1 MIKKISFFYEHY
13 ILGYPALVLTLLSI
27 ILAVSLSNINN
38 FKLDASADTLILDDD
53 KDLKL
58 FREIND
64 RYESNDFLILT
75 VTDKNKDIFANETLE
90 HIHNLT
96 LEIEEFASV
105 QAVTAITNIPLV
117 SSSKKPLTELIDN
130 VPNIFSKDI
139 DPELAQQEI
148 LTSPIY
154 RDLVISQDAK
164 TTAMQVTLK
173 KNIELKEALI
183 KKELYYK
190 KYRQDA
196 SFETQYL
203 LSKQEYNSITEI
215 QKEKISNL
223 IKDIRKVQEKY
234 TSDRYEIRLGGIPMI
249 TDDMVTFI
257 KNDLINFGFGVLIFI
272 LATLVI
278 IFRKLI
284 WVMTPIINCIYSVLF
299 MIGLL
304 GYLDWKVTV
313 ISSNFI
319 SLMLILTLSMN
330 IHIIVRYRQIYTSSN
345 HDKRLSIIQTT
356 RKMIWPCLYTALT
369 TIVAFASLIF
379 SDIKPVMDFGYMMVL
394 GLTTLFLTS
403 FFLLPCLI
411 MIFSNRKNSIVHE
424 NQTKLFVTDF
434 LGTITISSGKSIYVI
449 FTLVTLVTVYGLS
462 LLKVENSFINYF
474 RADTEIYKGMQLID
488 NELGGT
494 TPMDIIIKFKDEKK
508 LTSENDEFED
518 LLGDEDEPVESN
530 WFTTDKIN
538 KIKYVHDYLD
548 ENYYIGKV
556 LSFASSI
563 RVAEIVNDDK
573 ELNSLEMSLLY
584 KKLPDE
590 VKDIAVTPYLSID
603 NNEARINIRI
613 LDSNPDLRRA
623 DLINKIQNDLNQD
636 PYLKTEKI
644 TLTGILLLY
653 NNMLQS
659 LFDSQIKSL
668 GFVMLIIAT
677 MFLILFKS
685 IALMVIGIVPNLI
698 SALLVLGIMG
708 IMKLPLDMM
717 TITIAAITVGIA
729 VDNSIHYIYRFKEE
743 LKICGNYEQTILICH
758 STIGKAIFFTGITVI
773 FGFSILIL
781 SNFIP
786 TIIFGVLTGFA
797 MLVALIAVLTLLPRM
812 LITLKPIK

>member
-1 MIKKISFFYEHY
+1 MIKKISYFYEHY

-64 RYESNDFLILT
+64 RYESNEFLILT
-75 VTDKNKDIFANETLE
+75 VTDRNKDIFANETLE
-90 HIHNLT
+90 YIHNLT

-105 QAVTAITNIPLV
+105 QSVTAITNIPLV
-117 SSSKKPLTELIDN
+117 SSSKKPLTELIN
-130 VPNIFSKDI
+130 NIPNIFSKDI
-139 DPELAQQEI
+139 DPELAQEEI

-154 RDLVISQDAK
+154 KDLVISQDAK
-164 TTAMQVTLK
+164 TTAMQVNLK
-173 KNIELKEALI
+173 KNTELKEALI
-183 KKELYYK
+183 KRELYYK
-190 KYRQDA
+190 KYKQDA

-203 LSKQEYNSITEI
+203 LSKQEYNNISET
-215 QKEKISNL
+215 QKKKISNL
-223 IKDIRKVQEKY
+223 IKEIRKVQEKY

-257 KNDLINFGFGVLIFI
+257 KNDLVNFGLGVLIFI

-299 MIGLL
+299 MVGLL

-330 IHIIVRYRQIYTSSN
+330 IHIIVRYRQIYTSLN
-345 HDKRLSIIQTT
+345 QDKMLSIIQTT

-411 MIFSNRKNSIVHE
+411 MIFSNRKNSIIHE

-434 LGTITISSGKSIYVI
+434 LAGVTINSGKSIYVI
-449 FTLVTLVTVYGLS
+449 FTLVTLVTVYGLN

-474 RADTEIYKGMQLID
+474 RSDTEIYKGMQLID

-494 TPMDIIIKFKDEKK
+494 TPMDIIIKFDDEK

-518 LLGDEDEPVESN
+518 LLGDEDESVESN

-548 ENYYIGKV
+548 KNYYIGKV

-623 DLINKIQNDLNQD
+623 DLINKIQHDLNQD

-685 IALMVIGIVPNLI
+685 IALMVIGIVPNLL

-743 LKICGNYEQTILICH
+743 LKTCGDYEQTILICH

-812 LITLKPIK
+812 LISFKPI

>member
-1 MIKKISFFYEHY
+1 MIKKISYFYEHY
-13 ILGYPALVLTLLSI
+13 ILGYPALVLSLLSI
-27 ILAVSLSNINN
+27 ILAFSMSNINN

-64 RYESNDFLILT
+64 RYESNEFLILT
-75 VTDKNKDIFANETLE
+75 VTDKNKDIFADETLE
-90 HIHNLT
+90 YIRNLT
-96 LEIEEFASV
+96 LEIEEFAGV
-105 QAVTAITNIPLV
+105 QSVTAITNIPLV
-117 SSSKKPLTELIDN
+117 SSSKKPLTELIN
-130 VPNIFSKDI
+130 NIPNIFSKDI
-139 DPELAQQEI
+139 DPELAQEEI

-154 RDLVISQDAK
+154 KDLVISQDAK

-173 KNIELKEALI
+173 KNTELKEALI
-183 KKELYYK
+183 KRELYYK
-190 KYRQDA
+190 KYKQDA

-203 LSKQEYNSITEI
+203 LSKQEYNNISET
-215 QKEKISNL
+215 QKKKISNL

-257 KNDLINFGFGVLIFI
+257 KNDLVNFGLGVLIFI

-299 MIGLL
+299 MVGLL

-330 IHIIVRYRQIYTSSN
+330 IHIIVRYRQIYTSLN
-345 HDKRLSIIQTT
+345 QDKMLSIIQTT

-411 MIFSNRKNSIVHE
+411 MIFSNRKNSIIHE
-424 NQTKLFVTDF
+424 NKTKLFVTDF
-434 LGTITISSGKSIYVI
+434 LAGVTINSGKSIYVI
-449 FTLVTLVTVYGLS
+449 FTLVTLVTVYGLN

-474 RADTEIYKGMQLID
+474 RSDTEIYKGMQLID

-494 TPMDIIIKFKDEKK
+494 TPMDIIIKFDDEK

-548 ENYYIGKV
+548 KNFYIGKV

-623 DLINKIQNDLNQD
+623 DLIKKIQNDLNQD

-685 IALMVIGIVPNLI
+685 IALMVIGIVPNLL

-743 LKICGNYEQTILICH
+743 LKTCGDYEQTILICH

-812 LITLKPIK
+812 LISFKPI

>member
-1 MIKKISFFYEHY
+1 
-13 ILGYPALVLTLLSI
+13 
-27 ILAVSLSNINN
+27 
-38 FKLDASADTLILDDD
+38 
-53 KDLKL
+53 
-58 FREIND
+58 
-64 RYESNDFLILT
+64 
-75 VTDKNKDIFANETLE
+75 
-90 HIHNLT
+90 
-96 LEIEEFASV
+96 
-105 QAVTAITNIPLV
+105 
-117 SSSKKPLTELIDN
+117 
-130 VPNIFSKDI
+130 
-139 DPELAQQEI
+139 
-148 LTSPIY
+148 
-154 RDLVISQDAK
+154 
-164 TTAMQVTLK
+164 
-173 KNIELKEALI
+173 
-183 KKELYYK
+183 
-190 KYRQDA
+190 
-196 SFETQYL
+196 
-203 LSKQEYNSITEI
+203 
-215 QKEKISNL
+215 
-223 IKDIRKVQEKY
+223 
-234 TSDRYEIRLGGIPMI
+234 
-249 TDDMVTFI
+249 MVAFI
-257 KNDLINFGFGVLIFI
+257 KNDLINFGFGVLLFI
-272 LATLVI
+272 LGTLVI
-278 IFRKLI
+278 IFRKFI
-284 WVMTPIINCIYSVLF
+284 WVITPVVNCIYSVLF

-330 IHIIVRYRQIYTSSN
+330 IHIIVRYRQIYSASN
-345 HDKRLSIIQTT
+345 QNKQLSLIETT
-356 RKMIWPCLYTALT
+356 QKMIWPCLYTALT

-379 SDIKPVMDFGYMMVL
+379 SDIKPVIDFGYMMVL

-403 FFLLPCLI
+403 FILLPSLI
-411 MIFSNRKNSIVHE
+411 MIFSNSKNSTIQE
-424 NQTKLFVTDF
+424 NKTRLFVTDF
-434 LGTITISSGKSIYVI
+434 LAKVTINSGKSIYVA
-449 FTLVTLVTVYGLS
+449 FLLVTVITIYGLN

-474 RADTEIYKGMQLID
+474 RSDTEIYKGMQLID

-494 TPMDIIIKFKDEKK
+494 TPMDIIIKFNDPEPSVEKDEY
-508 LTSENDEFED
+508 ED
-518 LLGDEDEPVESN
+518 LLGEEEESIESN

-548 ENYYIGKV
+548 SNKYIGKV

-563 RVAEIVNDDK
+563 RVAEIVNNDK

-590 VKDIAVTPYLSID
+590 VKDIAVTPYLSIE
-603 NNEARINIRI
+603 NNEARINVRI
-613 LDSNPDLRRA
+613 IDSNPNLRRA
-623 DLINKIQNDLNQD
+623 DLIEKIQNDLNQD
-636 PYLKTEKI
+636 TYLKSEQI
-644 TLTGILLLY
+644 TLSGILLLY

-659 LFDSQIKSL
+659 LFDSQIMSL

-743 LKICGNYEQTILICH
+743 LKVCKDYEKTILICH

-773 FGFSILIL
+773 FGFSILVL

-797 MLVALIAVLTLLPRM
+797 MFVALIAVLTLLPRM
-812 LITLKPIK
+812 LVSFKPI

>member
-1 MIKKISFFYEHY
+1 MIKKISYFYEHY
-13 ILGYPALVLTLLSI
+13 ILGYPALVLSLLSI
-27 ILAVSLSNINN
+27 ILAFSMSNINN

-64 RYESNDFLILT
+64 RYESNEFLILT
-75 VTDKNKDIFANETLE
+75 VTDRNKDIFANETLE
-90 HIHNLT
+90 YIHNLT

-105 QAVTAITNIPLV
+105 QSVTAITNIPLV
-117 SSSKKPLTELIDN
+117 SSSKKPLTELIN
-130 VPNIFSKDI
+130 NIPNIFSKDI
-139 DPELAQQEI
+139 DPELAQEEI

-154 RDLVISQDAK
+154 KDLVISQDAK

-173 KNIELKEALI
+173 KNTELKEALI
-183 KKELYYK
+183 KRELYYK
-190 KYRQDA
+190 KYKQDA

-203 LSKQEYNSITEI
+203 LSKQEYNNISET
-215 QKEKISNL
+215 QKKKISNL

-257 KNDLINFGFGVLIFI
+257 KNDLINFGLGVLIFI

-299 MIGLL
+299 MVGLL

-330 IHIIVRYRQIYTSSN
+330 IHIIVRYRQIYTSLN
-345 HDKRLSIIQTT
+345 QDKMLSIIQTT

-411 MIFSNRKNSIVHE
+411 MIFSNRKNSIIHE

-434 LGTITISSGKSIYVI
+434 LAGVTINSGKSIYVI
-449 FTLVTLVTVYGLS
+449 FTLVTLVTVYGLN

-474 RADTEIYKGMQLID
+474 RSDTEIYKGMQLID

-494 TPMDIIIKFKDEKK
+494 TPMDIIIKFDDEK

-518 LLGDEDEPVESN
+518 LLGDEDEPKESN

-685 IALMVIGIVPNLI
+685 IALMVIGIVPNLL

-743 LKICGNYEQTILICH
+743 LKTCGDYEQTILICH

-812 LITLKPIK
+812 LISFKPI

>member
-1 MIKKISFFYEHY
+1 MIKKISLLYEQY
-13 ILGYPALVLTLLSI
+13 IIRYPGMVLIVLSI
-27 ILAVSLSNINN
+27 ILMISLTNINN
-38 FKLDASADTLILDDD
+38 FKLDASADTLILEDD
-53 KDLKL
+53 KDLNL

-64 RYESNDFLILT
+64 RYGSNEFLILT
-75 VTDKNKDIFANETLE
+75 VTDKHKDIFANETLNY
-90 HIHNLT
+90 INNLVT
-96 LEIEEFASV
+96 EIQNFTNV
-105 QAVTAITNIPLV
+105 QSVTAITNVPLV

-130 VPNIFSKDI
+130 IPDIFSKGI
-139 DPELAQQEI
+139 DPEIAKQEI

-154 RDLVISQDAK
+154 KDLVISADAK
-164 TTAMQVTLK
+164 TTAMQITLK
-173 KNIELKEALI
+173 NNVSLKDALV
-183 KKELYYK
+183 KRDEFYK
-190 KYRQDA
+190 KYQQDS
-196 SFETQYL
+196 SFEAKYL
-203 LSKQEYNSITEI
+203 ESKQVYNDFSEI
-215 QKEKISNL
+215 QKENINSF
-223 IKDIRKVQEKY
+223 IRDIRKIQEKY

-249 TDDMVTFI
+249 TNDMVAFI
-257 KNDLINFGFGVLIFI
+257 KNDLINFGFGVLLFI
-272 LATLVI
+272 LGTLVI

-284 WVMTPIINCIYSVLF
+284 WVVTPVINCIYSVLF

-330 IHIIVRYRQIYTSSN
+330 IHIIVRYRQIYSGSN
-345 HDKRLSIIQTT
+345 QGKRLSVIETT
-356 RKMIWPCLYTALT
+356 QKMIWPCLYTALT

-379 SDIKPVMDFGYMMVL
+379 SDIKPVIDFGYMMVL

-403 FFLLPCLI
+403 FVLLPSLI
-411 MIFSNRKNSIVHE
+411 MIFSNSKNSIIQE
-424 NQTKLFVTDF
+424 NKTRLFITDF
-434 LGTITISSGKSIYVI
+434 LAKVTINSGKSIYTVFVLVAVI
-449 FTLVTLVTVYGLS
+449 TIYGLN

-474 RADTEIYKGMQLID
+474 RSDTEIYKGMQLID

-494 TPMDIIIKFKDEKK
+494 TPMDIIIKFNDSESTVEKDEY
-508 LTSENDEFED
+508 ED
-518 LLGDEDEPVESN
+518 LLGEEEESLESN
-530 WFTTDKIN
+530 WFTTDKVN

-548 ENYYIGKV
+548 RNKYIGKV

-603 NNEARINIRI
+603 NNEARINVRI
-613 LDSNPDLRRA
+613 IDSNPNLRRA
-623 DLINKIQNDLNQD
+623 DLIEKIQNDLNQD
-636 PYLKTEKI
+636 TYLKSEQI
-644 TLTGILLLY
+644 TLSGILLLY

-659 LFDSQIKSL
+659 LFDSQIMSL
-668 GFVMLIIAT
+668 GFVMLIIAM

-685 IALMVIGIVPNLI
+685 IALMIIGIVPNLI

-743 LKICGNYEQTILICH
+743 LKICKDYEKTVVICH

-797 MLVALIAVLTLLPRM
+797 MFVALIAVLTLLPRM
-812 LITLKPIK
+812 LISFKPI

>member
-1 MIKKISFFYEHY
+1 MIKKISYFYEHY
-13 ILGYPALVLTLLSI
+13 ILGYPALVLSLLSI
-27 ILAVSLSNINN
+27 ILAFSMSNINN

-64 RYESNDFLILT
+64 RYESNEFLILT
-75 VTDKNKDIFANETLE
+75 VTDRNKDIFANETLE
-90 HIHNLT
+90 YIHNLT

-105 QAVTAITNIPLV
+105 QSVTAITNIPLV
-117 SSSKKPLTELIDN
+117 SSSKKPLTELIN
-130 VPNIFSKDI
+130 NIPNIFSKDI
-139 DPELAQQEI
+139 DPELAQEEI

-154 RDLVISQDAK
+154 KDLVISQDAK

-173 KNIELKEALI
+173 KNTELKEALI
-183 KKELYYK
+183 KRELYYK
-190 KYRQDA
+190 KYKQDA
-196 SFETQYL
+196 SCETQYL
-203 LSKQEYNSITEI
+203 LSKQEYNNISET
-215 QKEKISNL
+215 QKKKISNL

-257 KNDLINFGFGVLIFI
+257 KNDLVNFGLGVLIFI

-299 MIGLL
+299 MVGLL

-330 IHIIVRYRQIYTSSN
+330 IHIIVRYRQIYTSLN
-345 HDKRLSIIQTT
+345 QDKKLSITQTT
-356 RKMIWPCLYTALT
+356 QKMIWPCLYTALT

-411 MIFSNRKNSIVHE
+411 MIFSNRKNSIIHE

-434 LGTITISSGKSIYVI
+434 LAGVTINSGKSIYII
-449 FTLVTLVTVYGLS
+449 FTLVTLVTVYGLN

-474 RADTEIYKGMQLID
+474 RSDTEIYKGMQLID

-494 TPMDIIIKFKDEKK
+494 TPMDIIIKFDDEK

-548 ENYYIGKV
+548 KNFYIGKV

-623 DLINKIQNDLNQD
+623 DLIKKIQNDLNQD
-636 PYLKTEKI
+636 PYLRTEKI

-685 IALMVIGIVPNLI
+685 IALMVIGIVPNLL

-743 LKICGNYEQTILICH
+743 LKTCGDYEQTILICH

-812 LITLKPIK
+812 LISFKPI

>member
-1 MIKKISFFYEHY
+1 M
-13 ILGYPALVLTLLSI
+13 VLIILSI
-27 ILAVSLSNINN
+27 ILMISLTNLNN
-38 FKLDASADTLILDDD
+38 FKLDASADTLILEDD
-53 KDLKL
+53 KDLNL

-64 RYESNDFLILT
+64 RYGSNEFLILT
-75 VTDKNKDIFANETLE
+75 VTDKHKDIFTNETLSYVN
-90 HIHNLT
+90 NLVI
-96 LEIEEFASV
+96 EIENFIDVQSV
-105 QAVTAITNIPLV
+105 IAITNIPLV
-117 SSSKKPLTELIDN
+117 SSSKKPLTELINDI
-130 VPNIFSKDI
+130 PDIFSKDV
-139 DPELAQQEI
+139 DPELAKQEI

-154 RDLVISQDAK
+154 KDLVISENSK
-164 TTAMQVTLK
+164 TTAMQINLKNNASLKDALIKRDAFYKKYQQDPSYEDMYLTSKQVYDDLSEIQK
-173 KNIELKEALI
+173 KNIN
-183 KKELYYK
+183 
-190 KYRQDA
+190 
-196 SFETQYL
+196 SF
-203 LSKQEYNSITEI
+203 
-215 QKEKISNL
+215 

-249 TDDMVTFI
+249 TNDMVTFI
-257 KNDLINFGFGVLIFI
+257 KNDLINFGFGVLLFI
-272 LATLVI
+272 LGTLVI

-284 WVMTPIINCIYSVLF
+284 WVITPVINCIYSVLF

-330 IHIIVRYRQIYTSSN
+330 IHIIVRYRQIYSN
-345 HDKRLSIIQTT
+345 SNQNKQLSLLETT
-356 RKMIWPCLYTALT
+356 QKMIWPCLYTALT

-379 SDIKPVMDFGYMMVL
+379 SDIKPVIDFGYMMVL

-403 FFLLPCLI
+403 FVLLPSLI
-411 MIFSNRKNSIVHE
+411 MIFSNNKNSTIQE
-424 NQTKLFVTDF
+424 NRTKLFITDF
-434 LGTITISSGKSIYVI
+434 LAKVTINSGKSIYAV
-449 FTLVTLVTVYGLS
+449 FLLVTVITIYGLNQ
-462 LLKVENSFINYF
+462 LKVENSFINYF
-474 RADTEIYKGMQLID
+474 RSDTEIYKGMQLID

-494 TPMDIIIKFKDEKK
+494 TPMDIIIKFDDSESSVEKDEY
-508 LTSENDEFED
+508 ED
-518 LLGDEDEPVESN
+518 LLGAVEEPLESN

-548 ENYYIGKV
+548 NNKYIGKV

-563 RVAEIVNDDK
+563 RVAEIVNNNK

-590 VKDIAVTPYLSID
+590 VKDIAVTPYLSIE
-603 NNEARINIRI
+603 NNEARINVRVI
-613 LDSNPDLRRA
+613 DSNPNLRRA
-623 DLINKIQNDLNQD
+623 DLIKQIQNDLNQD
-636 PYLKTEKI
+636 AYLKSEQI
-644 TLTGILLLY
+644 TLSGILLLY

-659 LFDSQIKSL
+659 LFNSQIMSL
-668 GFVMLIIAT
+668 GFVMLIIAA

-685 IALMVIGIVPNLI
+685 IALMIIGIVPNLI

-743 LKICGNYEQTILICH
+743 LKTCNDYEKTIMMCH

-797 MLVALIAVLTLLPRM
+797 MFVALIAVLTVLPRM
-812 LITLKPIK
+812 LISFKPI

>member
-1 MIKKISFFYEHY
+1 MIKKISYFYERY
-13 ILGYPALVLTLLSI
+13 ILGYPALVVTVLSI

-64 RYESNDFLILT
+64 RYESNEFLILT
-75 VTDKNKDIFANETLE
+75 VTDKNKDIFADETLE
-90 HIHNLT
+90 YIRNLT
-96 LEIEEFASV
+96 LEIEEFAGV
-105 QAVTAITNIPLV
+105 QSVTAITNIPLV
-117 SSSKKPLTELIDN
+117 SSSKKPLTELIN
-130 VPNIFSKDI
+130 NIPNIFSKDI
-139 DPELAQQEI
+139 DPELAQEEI

-154 RDLVISQDAK
+154 KDLVISQDAK
-164 TTAMQVTLK
+164 TTAMQVNLK
-173 KNIELKEALI
+173 KNTELKEALI
-183 KKELYYK
+183 KRELYYK
-190 KYRQDA
+190 KYKQDA

-203 LSKQEYNSITEI
+203 LSKQEYNNISET
-215 QKEKISNL
+215 QKKKISNL
-223 IKDIRKVQEKY
+223 IKEIRKVQEKY

-257 KNDLINFGFGVLIFI
+257 KNDLINFGLGVLIFI

-284 WVMTPIINCIYSVLF
+284 WVMTPVINCIYSVLF
-299 MIGLL
+299 MVGLL

-345 HDKRLSIIQTT
+345 QDKKLSITQTT
-356 RKMIWPCLYTALT
+356 QKMIWPCLYTALT

-411 MIFSNRKNSIVHE
+411 MIFSNRKNSIIHE
-424 NQTKLFVTDF
+424 NKTKLFVTDF
-434 LGTITISSGKSIYVI
+434 LAGVTINSGKSIYVI
-449 FTLVTLVTVYGLS
+449 FTLVTLVTVYGLN

-474 RADTEIYKGMQLID
+474 RSDTEIYKGMQLID

-494 TPMDIIIKFKDEKK
+494 TPMDIIIKFDDEK

-548 ENYYIGKV
+548 KNFYIGKV

-623 DLINKIQNDLNQD
+623 DLIKKIQNDLNQD

-685 IALMVIGIVPNLI
+685 IALMVIGIVPNLL

-743 LKICGNYEQTILICH
+743 LKTCGDYEQTILICH

-812 LITLKPIK
+812 LISFKPI

>member
-1 MIKKISFFYEHY
+1 M
-13 ILGYPALVLTLLSI
+13 
-27 ILAVSLSNINN
+27 VSLTNINN
-38 FKLDASADTLILDDD
+38 FKLDASADTLILEDD
-53 KDLKL
+53 KDLNL

-64 RYESNDFLILT
+64 RYGSNEFLILT
-75 VTDKNKDIFANETLE
+75 VTDKHKDIFANDTLDY
-90 HIHNLT
+90 INSLVT
-96 LEIEEFASV
+96 EIQNFTNV
-105 QAVTAITNIPLV
+105 QSVTAITNIPLV
-117 SSSKKPLTELIDN
+117 SSSKKPLTELINNIPD
-130 VPNIFSKDI
+130 IFSKDI
-139 DPELAQQEI
+139 DPKLAQQEI

-154 RDLVISQDAK
+154 KDLVISEDAK
-164 TTAMQVTLK
+164 TTAMQITLK
-173 KNIELKEALI
+173 NNVSLEDALV
-183 KKELYYK
+183 KRDAFYK
-190 KYRQDA
+190 KYQQDS
-196 SFETQYL
+196 SFEAEYL
-203 LSKQEYNSITEI
+203 ASKQIYNDLSEI
-215 QKEKISNL
+215 QKKIINSF
-223 IKDIRKVQEKY
+223 IMDIRKIQEKY

-249 TDDMVTFI
+249 TNDMVAFI
-257 KNDLINFGFGVLIFI
+257 KNDLINFGFGVLLFI
-272 LATLVI
+272 LGTLVI
-278 IFRKLI
+278 IFRKFI
-284 WVMTPIINCIYSVLF
+284 WVITPVVNCIYSVLF

-330 IHIIVRYRQIYTSSN
+330 IHIIVRYRQIYSASN
-345 HDKRLSIIQTT
+345 QNKQLSLIETT

-379 SDIKPVMDFGYMMVL
+379 SDIKPVIDFGYMMVL
-394 GLTTLFLTS
+394 GLATLFLTS
-403 FFLLPCLI
+403 FILLPSLI
-411 MIFSNRKNSIVHE
+411 MIFSNSKNSTIQE
-424 NQTKLFVTDF
+424 NKTRLFITDF
-434 LGTITISSGKSIYVI
+434 LAKVTINSGKSIYAA
-449 FTLVTLVTVYGLS
+449 FLLVTLVTIYGLNQ
-462 LLKVENSFINYF
+462 LKVENSFINYF
-474 RADTEIYKGMQLID
+474 RSDTEIYKGMQLID

-494 TPMDIIIKFKDEKK
+494 TPMDIIIKFNDSEPSVEKDEY
-508 LTSENDEFED
+508 ED
-518 LLGDEDEPVESN
+518 LLGEEEESIESN

-548 ENYYIGKV
+548 SNKYIGKV

-563 RVAEIVNDDK
+563 RVAEIVNNDK

-590 VKDIAVTPYLSID
+590 VKDIAVTPYLSIE
-603 NNEARINIRI
+603 NNEARINVRI
-613 LDSNPDLRRA
+613 IDSNPNLRRA
-623 DLINKIQNDLNQD
+623 DLIEKIQNDLNQD
-636 PYLKTEKI
+636 AYLKSEQI
-644 TLTGILLLY
+644 TLSGILLLY

-659 LFDSQIKSL
+659 LFDSQIMSL

-677 MFLILFKS
+677 MFLVLFKS

-743 LKICGNYEQTILICH
+743 LKVCKDYEKTILICH

-797 MLVALIAVLTLLPRM
+797 MFVALIAVLTLLPRM
-812 LITLKPIK
+812 LVSFKPI

>member
-1 MIKKISFFYEHY
+1 MIKKITHFYEHY
-13 ILGYPALVLTLLSI
+13 ILGYPNLVLVVLSI

-64 RYESNDFLILT
+64 RYESNEFLILT
-75 VTDKNKDIFANETLE
+75 VTDKNKDIFADETLKY
-90 HIHNLT
+90 IHDLT
-96 LEIEEFASV
+96 LDIEDLASV
-105 QAVTAITNIPLV
+105 QSVTAITNIPLV
-117 SSSKKPLTELIDN
+117 SSSKKPLTELIN
-130 VPNIFSKDI
+130 NIPNIFSEDI

-154 RDLVISQDAK
+154 KDLVISEDAK
-164 TTAMQVTLK
+164 TTAMQVTL
-173 KNIELKEALI
+173 NNNTVLKEALI

-190 KYRQDA
+190 KYKQDA
-196 SFETQYL
+196 SFEAQYL
-203 LSKQEYNSITEI
+203 LSKKEYDDLSEV
-215 QKEKISNL
+215 QKKNISNL

-257 KNDLINFGFGVLIFI
+257 KNDLINFGLGVLIFI
-272 LATLVI
+272 FATLVI

-284 WVMTPIINCIYSVLF
+284 WVITPLINCIYSVLL

-345 HDKRLSIIQTT
+345 HDKRISIIQTSQ
-356 RKMIWPCLYTALT
+356 KMIWPCLYTALT

-403 FFLLPCLI
+403 FILLPCLI
-411 MIFSNRKNSIVHE
+411 MIFSNKNNSTVHE
-424 NQTKLFVTDF
+424 NKTKLFVTDF
-434 LGTITISSGKSIYVI
+434 LAKLTINSGKSIYVI
-449 FTLVTLVTVYGLS
+449 FILVTLVTVYGLN

-474 RADTEIYKGMQLID
+474 RSDTEIYKGMQLID

-494 TPMDIIIKFKDEKK
+494 TPMDIIIKFSDEKSA
-508 LTSENDEFED
+508 SENDEFED

-548 ENYYIGKV
+548 DNFYIGKV

-603 NNEARINIRI
+603 NNEARINVRI
-613 LDSNPDLRRA
+613 LDSNPNLRRA
-623 DLINKIQNDLNQD
+623 DLIDKIQNDLSQD
-636 PYLKTEKI
+636 PYLKSEQI

-685 IALMVIGIVPNLI
+685 ISLMIIGIVPNLI

-743 LKICGNYEQTILICH
+743 FKICGDYEQTIIICH

-797 MLVALIAVLTLLPRM
+797 MLIALIAVLTLLPRM
-812 LITLKPIK
+812 LISFKPI